1 MGFEEWL
8 LQMGIDPAAFMELPP
23 QVQDAYK
30 KAHASFNQRNQRQ
43 EAETSWSTQVQ
54 RDQEMNPDDWTE
66 TWYIDPET
74 GKRASMGKRRKREH
88 ERREDQRKADFSSA
102 RDAQT
107 LMAMFGPKFRGGWG
121 R

>member
-8 LQMGIDPAAFMELPP
+8 LQMGIDLAAFMELPP

-54 RDQEMNPDDWTE
+54 RDQEMNPDAWSIENYT
-66 TWYIDPET
+66 DPET
-74 GKRASMGKRRKREH
+74 GMLMAKKRRKNSGQLRQ
-88 ERREDQRKADFSSA
+88 DQRQADFDSA

>member
-8 LQMGIDPAAFMELPP
+8 LQMGIDLAAFMELPP

-30 KAHASFNQRNQRQ
+30 KAHASFSNRSGGGLGENAQWDKQIQREQQMYDKSRTR
-43 EAETSWSTQVQ
+43 A
-54 RDQEMNPDDWTE
+54 RD
-66 TWYIDPET
+66 
-74 GKRASMGKRRKREH
+74 
-88 ERREDQRKADFSSA
+88 ERREQRQTDFDSA

>member
-30 KAHASFNQRNQRQ
+30 KAHASFSNRNGGGISENAQWDKQLQREQQMYNQSRTRARDERQEQRQ
-43 EAETSWSTQVQ
+43 T
-54 RDQEMNPDDWTE
+54 
-66 TWYIDPET
+66 
-74 GKRASMGKRRKREH
+74 
-88 ERREDQRKADFSSA
+88 DFDSA